1 MPKFDINQ
9 KFQYDTCTDHKNVSE
24 IYLCTKKYVDSESL
38 IKAFNDECS
47 NKSHCNFD
55 MKMYLKPNFDHQV
68 KDEDCDLEFS
78 KLYVQYNCDFADKI
92 AKEQLKGLFIAATAI
107 VACIFYRCII
117 YFLRTTASIDY
128 KLWDIHT
135 VTAADFTVEVN
146 IPEIIWRKWKKRNIK
161 TSFKEYFRNQLQ
173 PQIDALPQCLSDPRV
188 NTDTRIACIFFA
200 YANSNLIDVLKE
212 RGDDLING
220 NLAKMTKTESKINSM
235 MEKRSEEFKRPVKA
249 FLTFNT

>member
-1 MPKFDINQ
+1 MLGAFLSLGNLGHAGPVCVHEFTGDQSHSELKERPQKLSNKLKLECKQGKISPLVYYGLMPKFDINQ

-173 PQIDALPQCLSDPRV
+173 P
-188 NTDTRIACIFFA
+188 
-200 YANSNLIDVLKE
+200 
-212 RGDDLING
+212 
-220 NLAKMTKTESKINSM
+220 
-235 MEKRSEEFKRPVKA
+235 
-249 FLTFNT
+249 